1 MWALLLQ
8 QQQQQRKEIIL
19 LDQAMQKIIQAIYD
33 KNRRKVEVK
42 PNEKLEKT
50 KLMENLKGRFKLY
63 ISIYFSFFFLT
74 INTNETCLLCH
85 SV

>member
-1 MWALLLQ
+1 MWALRLRQ

-19 LDQAMQKIIQAIYD
+19 LDQAMQKLIQAIYD

-42 PNEKLEKT
+42 SNEKLEKT

-63 ISIYFSFFFLT
+63 ISIYTFFLT
-74 INTNETCLLCH
+74 INTNVTCLLCH